1 MRTAIREYRVYTF
14 AELSESAKEKVRQWY
29 LEGQE
34 AYIFQDDCEMWLGEL
49 FPNSE
54 LKVQF
59 DLGYSQGDGLNVY
72 GIMNLHDMYKQ
83 IQEKKPEL
91 FTEKERKALEWY
103 LKEYGTDVKL
113 KENWRYSYCI
123 ADSYDFTENIIDDME
138 YGCIRDINYA
148 ALEKFNEAARDVLG
162 DICGDLEKSGY
173 EYFYEVDDDT
183 LAEWAEINQYEFE
196 EDGTI
201 F

>member
-1 MRTAIREYRVYTF
+1 MRTATVEYKVYTF
-14 AELSESAKEKVRQWY
+14 AELSESDKEKVRQWY

-34 AYIFQDDCEMWLGEL
+34 PDIFTEDCEMYLNKN

-54 LKVQF
+54 LKVQYS
-59 DLGYSQGDGLNVY
+59 LGYCQGDGLNIF
-72 GIMNLHDMYKQ
+72 GTLDLSDMFRQ

-91 FTEKERKALEWY
+91 FTEKERKALGWY

-113 KENWRYSYCI
+113 KENWSCSYCI
-123 ADSYDFTENIIDDME
+123 ADSYDFTESMINDME
-138 YGCIRDINYA
+138 YDCIRDINYS
-148 ALEKFNEAARDVLG
+148 ALEKFNEAARDILG
-162 DICGDLEKSGY
+162 TLCAEWEKCGY

-183 LAEWAEINQYEFE
+183 LADWCEANEYEFTE
-196 EDGTI
+196 NGEI

>member
-1 MRTAIREYRVYTF
+1 MRAAIREYRVYTF

-72 GIMNLHDMYKQ
+72 GIINLNDMYNQ
-83 IQEKKPEL
+83 IQKRKPGI
-91 FTEKERKALEWY
+91 FTEKERKSLEWY

-138 YGCIRDINYA
+138 YGCIRDINYT

-183 LAEWAEINQYEFE
+183 LADWCEINEYEFTE
-196 EDGTI
+196 NGTI

>member
-1 MRTAIREYRVYTF
+1 MRTATVEYKVYTF

-72 GIMNLHDMYKQ
+72 GIMNLNDMYNQ
-83 IQEKKPEL
+83 IQKRKPGI

-103 LKEYGTDVKL
+103 LKEYGADVKL
-113 KENWRYSYCI
+113 KGNWRYCYCI
-123 ADSYDFTENIIDDME
+123 ADSYDLT
-138 YGCIRDINYA
+138 
-148 ALEKFNEAARDVLG
+148 
-162 DICGDLEKSGY
+162 
-173 EYFYEVDDDT
+173 
-183 LAEWAEINQYEFE
+183 
-196 EDGTI
+196 
-201 F
+201 